1 MFKKEGEVGVKFEE
15 KVVVGVVEVECE
27 VEVNEIV
34 DVREKRVVEV
44 WVGGEL
50 GSDVDEE
57 VIGGG
62 VDVNIVFFLPT
73 SWKKSKCLLFHWKK
87 SKCLL
92 F

>member
-44 WVGGEL
+44 
-50 GSDVDEE
+50 
-57 VIGGG
+57 
-62 VDVNIVFFLPT
+62 
-73 SWKKSKCLLFHWKK
+73 
-87 SKCLL
+87 
-92 F
+92 

>member
-44 WVGGEL
+44 RVGGEL

-73 SWKKSKCLLFHWKK
+73 S
-87 SKCLL
+87 
-92 F
+92 